1 MVKSFGN
8 KKSCLVGFLLLCFIS
23 WSGASECAIVSDQE
37 NLRAQIE
44 GAKQLGKNLSG
55 ATPEEN
61 QVIAWFWESEPVS
74 GKDPQKLESPKTF
87 RKEPSGSFS
96 HDLLAE
102 GKALFV
108 QAENVLAGSG
118 TASVVLQKKQAWV
131 LYGESQWKDAR
142 NAYEAIPVEAQ
153 DFWTYWRLG
162 DLWAG
167 ENQEKSYQY
176 FEKAYGMQKNMNPEI
191 AIRVGNS
198 AYSAKKYVRAI
209 ELYTA
214 AMSAGNTSDEIL
226 LYRGN
231 AFYLAGNLGA
241 AIQDYSTGILKD
253 PTRQEF
259 YLNRARAYGAL
270 SDPLKAGSDYG
281 KLLSMSPENTE
292 LWSEFT
298 EYLVDTKQPINAMQ
312 EANRWITIQPGKA
325 EAWNFRGTLKY
336 EQKQFVEALADFE
349 QATKLDSS
357 FATAWYNQAIT
368 LEQIG
373 IPKDWPLDKKWQKL
387 DQIKSCYGKFIQ
399 FSSAESPGW
408 ERANR
413 RITEI
418 ENNSGQFLDI

>member
-1 MVKSFGN
+1 MVKLFGL
-8 KKSCLVGFLLLCFIS
+8 KKSYFVGFLLLWFIS
-23 WSGASECAIVSDQE
+23 WSGVSECAIVSDQE

-44 GAKQLGKNLSG
+44 GAKQLGKNLPG
-55 ATPEEN
+55 TNLERK
-61 QVIAWFWESEPVS
+61 QVLAWFWESEPS
-74 GKDPQKLESPKTF
+74 GGKNPQKLEAPKTF
-87 RKEPSGSFS
+87 RKEPSGSLS
-96 HDLLAE
+96 QELLAE
-102 GKALFV
+102 GTELFV
-108 QAENVLAGSG
+108 QAEKALADNGD
-118 TASVVLQKKQAWV
+118 ASAILQKKQAWI
-131 LYGESQWKDAR
+131 LYGESNWAEAR
-142 NAYEAIPVEAQ
+142 KAYESIPSEEQ

-162 DLWAG
+162 DLWRN
-167 ENQEKSYQY
+167 ENQEKSYAY
-176 FEKAYGMQKNMNPEI
+176 FEKAYAVQKNKSPEV
-191 AIRVGNS
+191 ALQVGNS
-198 AYSAKKYVRAI
+198 AYSSKKYLRAI
-209 ELYTA
+209 ELYTIGINGG
-214 AMSAGNTSDEIL
+214 STSTEVL

-270 SDPLKAGSDYG
+270 GDPLKAGSDYQ
-281 KLLSMSPENTE
+281 KLLSLNPNNTE

-298 EYLVDTKQPINAMQ
+298 GYLVETKQPINAMQ
-312 EANRWITIQPGKA
+312 EANRWISIQTGKA

-373 IPKDWPLDKKWQKL
+373 IPKDWPLDKKWQRL
-387 DQIKSCYGKFIQ
+387 DQIKSFYAKFIQ
-399 FSSAESPGW
+399 FSSSGSPGW